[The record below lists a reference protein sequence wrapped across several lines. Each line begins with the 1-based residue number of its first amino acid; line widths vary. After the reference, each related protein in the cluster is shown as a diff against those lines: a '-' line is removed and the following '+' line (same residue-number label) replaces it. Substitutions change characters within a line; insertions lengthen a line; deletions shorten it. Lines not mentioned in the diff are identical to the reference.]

1 MEREFLRHRYER
13 GAYNPAAMPIYTL
26 TPCGRA
32 LAGMSRRDLLKLA
45 SSLGAAALAPSILTR
60 RVMAKPIFDAYPF
73 ALGVASGDP
82 VPDGVV
88 LWTRLAPKP
97 LEGGGMPMVNV
108 EVDWEVARD
117 GRFTSI
123 VQQGTSIARP
133 ELGHSVHVEVAGL
146 EPGRDYWY
154 RFRAGDEVSQVGRT
168 KTAPAA
174 GVPVDRL
181 RFAVCG
187 CNHYEDGYFT
197 AFRRMS
203 EEQFDFIFHTGDY
216 IYEGRSDGG
225 RVDRRLRQ
233 HNGDELYTLVDYR
246 NRYALYKMDKDL
258 MAAHASAPWVV
269 TWDDHEVD
277 NNYAGD
283 IDENNTPP
291 EIFALRRAA
300 AYQAYYETMPL
311 RASALPRGGHMQLY
325 RRLQFGSLIDLSVLD
340 TRQWRSDQPC
350 GDGSRTNC
358 AERLAPSQT
367 MMGPEQEKWL
377 FDNLA
382 TVKARWTVIGQQ
394 VYSFAFDRI
403 KALPNGQFS
412 MDKWDGYVA
421 ARQRLY
427 NRLVET
433 RAPNPIVLSGD
444 VHQHYGADLKL
455 DFTDPRSR
463 TIGVEFTNTAVT
475 TTGDGSDVGTTW
487 EATKGDNPHIKFHS
501 NRRGYIACTATPSQM
516 RAEFKIIEKVSVP
529 DLPARTAGALV
540 VEAGRPGGVTD

>member
-1 MEREFLRHRYER
+1 MTTYD
-13 GAYNPAAMPIYTL
+13 
-26 TPCGRA
+26 RA
-32 LAGMSRRDLLKLA
+32 VARLSRRDLMKLGWL
-45 SSLGAAALAPSILTR
+45 LGAAAVAPPVLTR
-60 RVMAKPIFDAYPF
+60 RLLAKPIFDAYPF
-73 ALGVASGDP
+73 QLGIASGDP
-82 VPDGVV
+82 LPDGVV

-108 EVDWEVARD
+108 DVGWEVSRD
-117 GRFTSI
+117 PRFTAI
-123 VQQGTSIARP
+123 VQQGTSVARP

-146 EPGRDYWY
+146 DPGRDYWY
-154 RFRAGDEVSQVGRT
+154 RFRAGDEVSQTGRT
-168 KTAPAA
+168 RTAPPAGAA
-174 GVPVDRL
+174 VDRL

-197 AFRRMS
+197 AFRRIAD
-203 EEQFDFIFHTGDY
+203 EQFDFIFHTGDY

-233 HNGDELYTLVDYR
+233 HNSDELYTLVDYR
-246 NRYALYKMDKDL
+246 NRYALYKMDRDL
-258 MAAHASAPWVV
+258 MAAHASAPWIG

-277 NNYAGD
+277 NNYAGA

-291 EIFALRRAA
+291 EIFLLRRAA
-300 AYQAYYETMPL
+300 AYQAYYEMMPL
-311 RASALPRGGHMQLY
+311 RAAAFPHGDHMRIY
-325 RRLQFGSLIDLSVLD
+325 RRLQFGNLIDLSVLD

-358 AERLAPSQT
+358 ADRLLATQT

-394 VYSFAFDRI
+394 VYSFAYDRI
-403 KALPNGQFS
+403 KANPDGQFS

-427 NRLVET
+427 TRLVDT
-433 RAPNPIVLSGD
+433 HAPNPIVLSGD

-463 TIGVEFTNTAVT
+463 TVGVEFTNTAVT
-475 TTGDGSDVGTTW
+475 TMGDGSEVGGTW
-487 EATKGDNPHIKFHS
+487 EATRRDNPHIKFHS
-501 NRRGYIACTATPSQM
+501 NRRGYVACTATPGQM
-516 RAEFKIIEKVSVP
+516 RADFKVIEKVSVP
-529 DLPARTAGALV
+529 DLPARIAGSLV
-540 VEAGRPGGVTD
+540 VEAGRPGGYTD